1 MSTRHIKNAIRK
13 ITGLKNLTE
22 DETRSVFNEIMSGD
36 ATLAQVGAFLAGL
49 HMKGETVDEITGAAK
64 VMREKA
70 VKINA
75 GSAGDVILDTCG
87 TGGTGK
93 ETFNIST
100 AASFV
105 AAGCGVKVAKH
116 GNRASS
122 GRCGSA
128 DVLEALG
135 VKVDAPVAVVEKCI
149 NDANIGFL
157 FAPLFHKAMKYA
169 AGPRKEIGTRTIFNL
184 LGPLSNPAG
193 ATCQVMGVYDTD
205 LTETMAEVLGK
216 LGVKRAYVVHGENGF
231 DEVSITGRTKVS
243 ELKDGRVKSYDVTP
257 EIFGIDTVKKADI
270 EGGDAKKNAVMMRSV
285 LNGEKSTALDIV
297 LANAGMALV
306 AAGCAGD
313 FKEGTKKALVS
324 ITSGM
329 ACRALERLIE
339 ITNSEGET

>member
-149 NDANIGFL
+149 
-157 FAPLFHKAMKYA
+157 
-169 AGPRKEIGTRTIFNL
+169 
-184 LGPLSNPAG
+184 
-193 ATCQVMGVYDTD
+193 
-205 LTETMAEVLGK
+205 
-216 LGVKRAYVVHGENGF
+216 
-231 DEVSITGRTKVS
+231 
-243 ELKDGRVKSYDVTP
+243 
-257 EIFGIDTVKKADI
+257 
-270 EGGDAKKNAVMMRSV
+270 
-285 LNGEKSTALDIV
+285 
-297 LANAGMALV
+297 
-306 AAGCAGD
+306 
-313 FKEGTKKALVS
+313 
-324 ITSGM
+324 
-329 ACRALERLIE
+329 
-339 ITNSEGET
+339 